1 MALRDYQQECL
12 AQILA
17 RYKDGVRRQ
26 LVCLPTGTGKTVI
39 FAAFPGFFRM
49 KHRMLVLAHREEL
62 VDQARDKI
70 LRANPD
76 LKVGIEQASRR
87 AADDDDVVVGSVPTL
102 GRANSKRIEKL
113 DPDEFFLVV
122 VDEAHHATAKTYKRV
137 LERFGVL
144 EEKTDKLLV
153 GFTAT
158 PKRGDGVGLDEVFNE
173 IVYSRSLP
181 EMIVAGHLSPVG
193 GYRIE
198 TEVDLSGVRTRM
210 GDFVAAQLS
219 EAVNIQERNE
229 LVVKV
234 YKEQLQE
241 RQTLVFCVDVA
252 HAVSLG
258 EAFQRSGVKAASITG
273 DTPSDERAATLEA
286 FSDGDI
292 NVLTNCMVL
301 TEGYDES
308 AIAGIILARPTKSQ
322 LLYTQMI
329 GRGTRLHPGKENVLV
344 IDIVDVTRDK
354 KLATLPSL
362 FGLSQDFN
370 LEGRTTTEVQQALKW
385 VEENRPWVRVD
396 YANSLSELRY
406 RCKKVNLFDL
416 ETPEEI
422 LMASRFAWA
431 GMAHRCYRLGLGKKE
446 TITIGPTILGFWEVT
461 LRSGGKES
469 TVATVHN
476 AFEAVRNAEKFV
488 EEHRK
493 DSVGLVL
500 REAKWRY
507 QRASDKQL
515 DLIKKRGIT
524 PPVGLTKGQA
534 SHLIGMLP
542 RR

>member
-1 MALRDYQQECL
+1 
-12 AQILA
+12 
-17 RYKDGVRRQ
+17 
-26 LVCLPTGTGKTVI
+26 
-39 FAAFPGFFRM
+39 
-49 KHRMLVLAHREEL
+49 
-62 VDQARDKI
+62 
-70 LRANPD
+70 
-76 LKVGIEQASRR
+76 
-87 AADDDDVVVGSVPTL
+87 
-102 GRANSKRIEKL
+102 
-113 DPDEFFLVV
+113 
-122 VDEAHHATAKTYKRV
+122 V
-137 LERFGVL
+137 LERFGVM
-144 EEKTDKLLV
+144 EKKTEKLLV

-158 PKRGDGVGLDEVFNE
+158 PKRGDGQGLDAVFKE
-173 IVYSRSLP
+173 IVFSKSLP

-219 EAVNIQERNE
+219 QAVNIQERND

-234 YKEQLQE
+234 YEEQLE
-241 RQTLVFCVDVA
+241 GRQTLVFCVDVA
-252 HAVSLG
+252 HAVSLADAFRAKG
-258 EAFQRSGVKAASITG
+258 VEARSITG
-273 DTPSDERAATLEA
+273 DTPGDERAATLA
-286 FSDGDI
+286 SFSQGRT

-308 AIAGIILARPTKSQ
+308 AVAGIILARPTKSQ

-344 IDIVDVTRDK
+344 IDIVDVTRDQ

-362 FGLSQDFN
+362 FGLSQEFD
-370 LEGRTTTEVQQALKW
+370 LEGRTTTEVQDALKW

-422 LMASRFAWA
+422 LMASKYAWA
-431 GMAHRCYRLGLGKKE
+431 GMGHRSYRLGLADRE
-446 TITIGPTILGFWEVT
+446 AIVIGPTILGFWEVT
-461 LRSGGKES
+461 LRNRGKES
-469 TVATVHN
+469 TLATVHN

-488 EEHRK
+488 AEHRK

-507 QRASDKQL
+507 QRASQKQL
-515 DLIKKRGIT
+515 DLIKKRGIAV
-524 PPVGLTKGQA
+524 PVGLTKGQA

-542 RR
+542 RHKSATADAPRRGRSAR